1 MTKSKSPQR
10 SIREYWNVPALA
22 GMFLC
27 AMLIMPAAKAQ
38 ETAGFF
44 SGSYL
49 RELCASDT
57 KGKEIV
63 KNGHTACQ
71 SYISGI
77 ADYHKLLK
85 SLGSQP
91 IIDICVPN
99 TVPMRKL
106 QDIVW
111 LYLEQNKQHSEF
123 IAAPAV
129 TLALYDH
136 YPCPK
141 KRRR

>member
-1 MTKSKSPQR
+1 MTRSKHLRISKLK
-10 SIREYWNVPALA
+10 NVPALA

-27 AMLIMPAAKAQ
+27 ALCVAMPAKAQ
-38 ETAGFF
+38 QTAGFF
-44 SGSYL
+44 SGAYL
-49 RELCASDT
+49 RELCASDA
-57 KGKEIV
+57 KGKELV

-77 ADYHKLLK
+77 VDYHMLLK

-99 TVPMRKL
+99 TVPMKKL
-106 QDIVW
+106 QNIVW
-111 LYLEQNKQHSEF
+111 LFLEQNKQHSEF